1 VNQELIGVQ
10 IEQGVSDVVIARLTG
25 ELDISVA
32 EQTGRRIAGAVP
44 SSALGVVVDMGEL
57 EFMDSS
63 GVSMLFSLARQVG
76 SHRQQLRV
84 VAPPGKPVSRVLEI
98 VEFSRAAPVDAD
110 LASALA
116 EIATQRA
123 SQPPGG

>member
-1 VNQELIGVQ
+1 MNQDLIGVQ
-10 IEQGVSDVVIARLTG
+10 IEQRNDDVVVARLTG

-32 EQTGRRIAGAVP
+32 ERTGRKIADAVP
-44 SSALGVVVDMGEL
+44 SSAVGVVVDMGEL
-57 EFMDSS
+57 GFMDSS

-84 VAPPGKPVSRVLEI
+84 VAPSGRPVSRVLEI

-110 LASALA
+110 VESAVA

-123 SQPPGG
+123 SQPPRG

>member
-1 VNQELIGVQ
+1 MNDLVGLE
-10 IEQGVSDVVIARLTG
+10 IEQRDAVVIARLTG

-32 EQTGRRIAGAVP
+32 ESTGRKIAEAVP
-44 SSALGVVVDMGEL
+44 SSARGVVVDMAGL

-84 VAPPGKPVSRVLEI
+84 VAPPGRPVSRVLQI
-98 VEFSRAAPVDAD
+98 VEFDRAAPVDAD
-110 LASALA
+110 VESAVA
-116 EIATQRA
+116 EIATPQA
-123 SQPPGG
+123 SQPPPG

>member
-1 VNQELIGVQ
+1 MNQDLIRVQ
-10 IEQGVSDVVIARLTG
+10 IEQREDDVVVARLTG

-32 EQTGRRIAGAVP
+32 EKTGREIADAVP
-44 SSALGVVVDMGEL
+44 SSALGVVVDMSEL

-84 VAPPGKPVSRVLEI
+84 VAPPGRPVSRVLQI
-98 VEFSRAAPVDAD
+98 VEFGRAAPVDD
-110 LASALA
+110 DVDSAVA

-123 SQPPGG
+123 SQPPRG

>member
-1 VNQELIGVQ
+1 MEDLVGLE
-10 IEQGVSDVVIARLTG
+10 IEQRDDDVVVARLTG

-32 EQTGRRIAGAVP
+32 EKTGRQIADAVP

-84 VAPPGKPVSRVLEI
+84 VAPQGRPVARVLEI
-98 VEFSRAAPVDAD
+98 VEFGRAAPVHED
-110 LASALA
+110 LDSAVG
-116 EIATQRA
+116 EMATPQA
-123 SQPPGG
+123 

>member
-1 VNQELIGVQ
+1 MNQELIGVQ
-10 IEQGVSDVVIARLTG
+10 IEQRDDAVVVARLTG

-32 EQTGRRIAGAVP
+32 EKTGRQIAEAVP

-84 VAPPGKPVSRVLEI
+84 VAPPGRPVSRVLEI
-98 VEFSRAAPVDAD
+98 VEFGRAAPVRAD
-110 LASALA
+110 VDSAVAELA
-116 EIATQRA
+116 TPPA
-123 SQPPGG
+123 SQPPPG

>member
-1 VNQELIGVQ
+1 VNQDLIRVQ
-10 IEQGVSDVVIARLTG
+10 IEQREDDVVVARLTG

-32 EQTGRRIAGAVP
+32 ERTGREIADAVP
-44 SSALGVVVDMGEL
+44 SSALGVVVDMSEL

-84 VAPPGKPVSRVLEI
+84 VAPPGRPVSRVLQI
-98 VEFSRAAPVDAD
+98 VEFGRAAPVDD
-110 LASALA
+110 DVDSAVA

-123 SQPPGG
+123 SQPPRG

>member
-1 VNQELIGVQ
+1 VIDDLIGVE
-10 IEQGVSDVVIARLTG
+10 IEQRDEVVVARLSG

-32 EQTGRRIAGAVP
+32 ETTGRKIADAVP
-44 SSALGVVVDMGEL
+44 SSALGVVVDMSGL

-84 VAPPGKPVSRVLEI
+84 VAPPGRPVSRVLQI
-98 VEFSRAAPVDAD
+98 VEFDRAAPIDVDVESAVAE
-110 LASALA
+110 LATRRTL
-116 EIATQRA
+116 
-123 SQPPGG
+123 QPPLG

>member
-1 VNQELIGVQ
+1 VNQDLIRVQ
-10 IEQGVSDVVIARLTG
+10 IEQRVDDVVVARLTG

-32 EQTGRRIAGAVP
+32 EKTGREIAHAVP
-44 SSALGVVVDMGEL
+44 NSALGVVVDMTEL

-84 VAPPGKPVSRVLEI
+84 VAPSGRPVSRVLEI

-110 LASALA
+110 VESAVA

-123 SQPPGG
+123 SQPPRG

>member
-1 VNQELIGVQ
+1 MNKELIDVQ
-10 IEQGVSDVVIARLTG
+10 IEQRDDDVVVARLTG

-32 EQTGRRIAGAVP
+32 DQARRKIADAVP
-44 SSALGVVVDMGEL
+44 NSAVGVIVDMSEL

-84 VAPPGKPVSRVLEI
+84 VAPPGRPVSRVLQI
-98 VEFSRAAPVDAD
+98 VEFGRAAPVDDD
-110 LASALA
+110 LDSAVA

-123 SQPPGG
+123 SQPPRG

>member
-1 VNQELIGVQ
+1 MIDDLIGVE
-10 IEQGVSDVVIARLTG
+10 IEQRDDVVVARLSG

-32 EQTGRRIAGAVP
+32 ETTGRKIADAVP
-44 SSALGVVVDMGEL
+44 SAALGVVVDMSGL

-84 VAPPGKPVSRVLEI
+84 VAPPERPVSRVLQI
-98 VEFSRAAPVDAD
+98 VEFDRAAPVDVD
-110 LASALA
+110 VDSAVA
-116 EIATQRA
+116 ELATQRA
-123 SQPPGG
+123 SQRPPE